1 MKPGGIVCSQGENA
15 WFHSHLIAP
24 LLKSCTELFP
34 VVDYAYTCIPTYPG
48 GQIGFILCSTNPVS
62 SFFLKKQNKNTVY
75 FMQVLFSQPV
85 FFLSKETQFRTPIH
99 QLSEAECEKMQ
110 LRYYSSEMHSAAFV
124 VPRFA
129 RKALIS
135 LPKAN
140 EKETH

>member
-1 MKPGGIVCSQGENA
+1 
-15 WFHSHLIAP
+15 
-24 LLKSCTELFP
+24 LF
-34 VVDYAYTCIPTYPG
+34 VFLY
-48 GQIGFILCSTNPVS
+48 
-62 SFFLKKQNKNTVY
+62 FFNL
-75 FMQVLFSQPV
+75 
-85 FFLSKETQFRTPIH
+85 KETKFRTPIH